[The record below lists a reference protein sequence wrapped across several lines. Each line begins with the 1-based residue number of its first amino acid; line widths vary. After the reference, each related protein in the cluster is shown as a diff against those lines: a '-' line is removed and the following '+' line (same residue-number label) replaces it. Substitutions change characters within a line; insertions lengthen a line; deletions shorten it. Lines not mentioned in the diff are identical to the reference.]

1 MSDIALRAE
10 RLAAAGFAHAFG
22 TRRGGVS
29 DGPYASLNLGRSV
42 GDDPAHVTENF
53 ARFAVAAGID
63 PARHFEVSQVHGAS
77 VVTVHDGDDPV
88 VVRTH
93 QADALVSRSAGVSV
107 GVRTADCVPVLL
119 GDRTTGHAAAVH
131 AGWRGVVA
139 NVVAEAV
146 HALGASPKNIVAA
159 IGPSIGPC
167 CFEVGDE
174 VAIALASAAGDGIV
188 LRKGLSNPHV
198 DLWRAIEHQL
208 RAAGVSV
215 IDTLGRCTACETELF
230 FSYRRDGQRSGRM
243 LSSIAAQAATSRAT
257 A

>member
-1 MSDIALRAE
+1 MESSQALW
-10 RLAAAGFAHAFG
+10 
-22 TRRGGVS
+22 
-29 DGPYASLNLGRSV
+29 
-42 GDDPAHVTENF
+42 
-53 ARFAVAAGID
+53 
-63 PARHFEVSQVHGAS
+63 
-77 VVTVHDGDDPV
+77 
-88 VVRTH
+88 
-93 QADALVSRSAGVSV
+93 QA
-107 GVRTADCVPVLL
+107 
-119 GDRTTGHAAAVH
+119 
-131 AGWRGVVA
+131 
-139 NVVAEAV
+139 AEAV